1 VTSEAPPNWCAPLP
15 AGIRSRSWSGH
26 SSPGLPLARM
36 KILVVSP
43 RMPAAGGKGDQIR
56 AFQFVQALA
65 PQHSVQ
71 VLTTGAGVDSS
82 QDLSALADIQVS
94 AASRL
99 SRAVGGLG
107 ALLRGQPVQVGWMMP
122 RRGWRE
128 VRRLSAGCDVVL
140 AITVRALR
148 GPLPALLV
156 LDHVD
161 AISVNMR
168 RRARGPEAAPV
179 RWAAR
184 IEAALLERWERR
196 LRRHVAAQIAISP
209 LDAALLPS
217 PPEVQVVHNYV
228 EVPAE
233 PAAGSKRDIDVI
245 LTGNMS
251 YPPNRDAAQWLSDS
265 IAPELLARRPE
276 TSIWVVGRRAGDL
289 ELDPRI
295 EIHADVP
302 ALDPLLRRS
311 KIAVAPLRLGTGS
324 ANKVLEAM
332 VAGAAVVA
340 TPAAVESFGFP
351 ATAVE
356 TADTAEGLAS
366 AIGNLLDDSSAR
378 SGLVTSSFELVQSY
392 GPDAQRE
399 RLETILASV
408 VGASRPD

>member
-1 VTSEAPPNWCAPLP
+1 MTSEAPPKWCASLP

-26 SSPGLPLARM
+26 SSPGPPLARM
-36 KILVVSP
+36 KILIVSP
-43 RMPAAGGKGDQIR
+43 RMPTPGGKGDQIR
-56 AFQFVQALA
+56 AFQFAQALA

-82 QDLSALADIQVS
+82 HDLSALADVHVS
-94 AASRL
+94 DASPL
-99 SRAVGGLG
+99 SRALGGLG
-107 ALLRGQPVQVGWMMP
+107 ALLRGQPIQVGWMMP

-140 AITVRALR
+140 AITVRAVR

-156 LDHVD
+156 LDHID

-168 RRARGPEAAPV
+168 RRATGPEAAPV

-184 IEAALLERWERR
+184 VEAALLERWERR
-196 LRRHVAAQIAISP
+196 LRWHAAAQIAISP
-209 LDAALLPS
+209 LDAAVLPS

-233 PAAGSKRDIDVI
+233 PAGGTERDIDVI

-251 YPPNRDAAQWLSDS
+251 YPPNRDAAQWLSES
-265 IAPELLARRPE
+265 IAPEVLARRPG
-276 TSIWVVGRRAGDL
+276 TSISVVGRGAGEL
-289 ELDPRI
+289 RLDPRI
-295 EIHADVP
+295 EVHADVP
-302 ALDPLLRRS
+302 ALDPFLRRS
-311 KIAVAPLRLGTGS
+311 KVAVAPLRLGTGN
-324 ANKVLEAM
+324 ATKVLEAM

-366 AIGNLLDDSSAR
+366 AIESLLDDASAR
-378 SGLVTSSFELVQSY
+378 SALVASSFELVRSY
-392 GPDAQRE
+392 GPEAQRE
-399 RLETILASV
+399 RLEAILASV
-408 VGASRPD
+408 AGALRRA

>member
-1 VTSEAPPNWCAPLP
+1 VTSEAPPKWCAPLP

-26 SSPGLPLARM
+26 SSPGVPLARV
-36 KILVVSP
+36 KILIVSP
-43 RMPAAGGKGDQIR
+43 RMPTPGGKGDQIR
-56 AFQFVQALA
+56 AFQFAQALA

-82 QDLSALADIQVS
+82 QDVSALADIRVS
-94 AASRL
+94 DASPL
-99 SRAVGGLG
+99 SRALGGLG

-122 RRGWRE
+122 QRGWRE
-128 VRRLSAGCDVVL
+128 VRRLSADCDVVL
-140 AITVRALR
+140 AITVRAVR

-156 LDHVD
+156 IDHID

-168 RRARGPEAAPV
+168 RRATGPEAAPV

-196 LRRHVAAQIAISP
+196 LRRYAAAQIAISP

-217 PPEVQVVHNYV
+217 PPEVHVVHNYV

-233 PAAGSKRDIDVI
+233 PAGGTERDIDVI

-265 IAPELLARRPE
+265 IAPELLARRPD
-276 TSIWVVGRRAGDL
+276 TSICVVGRRAGEL
-289 ELDPRI
+289 EFDPRI
-295 EIHADVP
+295 EVHTDVP
-302 ALDPLLRRS
+302 ALDPFLRRS
-311 KIAVAPLRLGTGS
+311 KIALAPLRLGTGN
-324 ANKVLEAM
+324 ATKVLEAM

-366 AIGNLLDDSSAR
+366 AIESLLADSSAR
-378 SGLVTSSFELVQSY
+378 SGLVARSFELVRSY
-392 GPDAQRE
+392 GPEAQRE
-399 RLETILASV
+399 RLEAILASV
-408 VGASRPD
+408 AGASKRV

>member
-1 VTSEAPPNWCAPLP
+1 
-15 AGIRSRSWSGH
+15 
-26 SSPGLPLARM
+26 M
-36 KILVVSP
+36 KILIVSP

-56 AFQFVQALA
+56 AFQFVRALA

-82 QDLSALADIQVS
+82 QDVSALADIRVTD
-94 AASRL
+94 ASLL
-99 SRAVGGLG
+99 SRAFGGLG

-128 VRRLSAGCDVVL
+128 VRRLSADCDVVL
-140 AITVRALR
+140 AITVRAVR

-156 LDHVD
+156 LDHID

-168 RRARGPEAAPV
+168 RRATGPEAAPV

-184 IEAALLERWERR
+184 IEAALLQRWERR
-196 LRRHVAAQIAISP
+196 LRRYAAAQIAISP

-217 PPEVQVVHNYV
+217 PPKVQVVHNYV
-228 EVPAE
+228 EVLAE
-233 PAAGSKRDIDVI
+233 QAGGTERDIDVI

-265 IAPELLARRPE
+265 IAPDLLARRPE
-276 TSIWVVGRRAGDL
+276 TSIWVVGRRAGEL
-289 ELDPRI
+289 ELDHRI
-295 EIHADVP
+295 EVRADVP
-302 ALDPLLRRS
+302 ALEPFLRRS
-311 KIAVAPLRLGTGS
+311 KIAVAPLRLGTG
-324 ANKVLEAM
+324 NPTKVLEAM

-356 TADTAEGLAS
+356 TADTAEGLAL
-366 AIGNLLDDSSAR
+366 AIEKILGDSSAR
-378 SGLVTSSFELVQSY
+378 SDLITSSFELVRAYS
-392 GPDAQRE
+392 PDVQRE
-399 RLETILASV
+399 RLEAILASV
-408 VGASRPD
+408 TRRPAFSER